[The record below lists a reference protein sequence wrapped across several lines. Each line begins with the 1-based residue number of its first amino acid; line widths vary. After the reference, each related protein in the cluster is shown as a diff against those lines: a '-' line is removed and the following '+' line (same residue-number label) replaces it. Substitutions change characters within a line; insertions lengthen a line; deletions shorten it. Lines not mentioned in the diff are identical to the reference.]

1 MEINYS
7 KQCLAHDENPVSV
20 SNNFLCVRESYNAD
34 ILPIS
39 LTQII

>member
-1 MEINYS
+1 MEINYL

-20 SNNFLCVRESYNAD
+20 SNNFLCVREPYNAD